1 MLSWSLDH
9 VGHMAATVEDAALML
24 DVLDP
29 APHMHYSRR
38 LHKDIHGVRIGV
50 PPAALEGAEAGVLAA
65 LRQAMAALRAA
76 GAEVIEIETPSAAD
90 FELAVAAGLVVSR
103 AEAAAYHT
111 IYGAR
116 RARYAT
122 PAVAEQMEEAG
133 RVSAVHYLQAQRIRE
148 DLRWRMLRLFDR
160 FDALLMP
167 TARIAAPRSDEGDQH
182 FLSLSHNTILW
193 SFTGFPAISIPCGW
207 TPLRLPVGAQLVAAP
222 YEDARLLSIAAALE
236 LALARG

>member
-1 MLSWSLDH
+1 MRSVR
-9 VGHMAATVEDAALML
+9 VGLPV
-24 DVLDP
+24 
-29 APHMHYSRR
+29 
-38 LHKDIHGVRIGV
+38 
-50 PPAALEGAEAGVLAA
+50 AALEGSEAGIAA
-65 LRQAMAALRAA
+65 AFRHAVAALRAT

-111 IYGAR
+111 TYGER

-122 PAVAEQMEEAG
+122 LAVAEQMDEAS

-167 TARIAAPRSDEGDQH
+167 TAAIAAPRSDEADRH
-182 FLSLSHNTILW
+182 FLSLSRNTILW
-193 SFTGFPAISIPCGW
+193 SFVGFPVVSLPCGW
-207 TPLRLPVGAQLVAAP
+207 TPARLPAGAQLVAAP

-236 LALARG
+236 LELSRG